1 MSSRIFLVLLLALVV
16 GASMLF
22 QDMRLETF
30 EAIKKQKEN
39 MEIQTIEPGKIVSD
53 AKKIGVAPN

>member
-16 GASMLF
+16 GASMIF

-30 EAIKKQKEN
+30 DAIKKEKEN
-39 MEIQTIEPGKIVSD
+39 LEVQQIELGKIVSQT
-53 AKKIGVAPN
+53 KTI

>member
-39 MEIQTIEPGKIVSD
+39 MEIQSIEPGKIVSD
-53 AKKIGVAPN
+53 TKKIGGTPN